1 MKVVRE
7 DLKEGSAILGAD
19 EAVMED
25 AGDLVGKELS
35 TVVFPHHHRLIGLQQ
50 ALNHLKHPQ

>member
-1 MKVVRE
+1 MEVVRE

-25 AGDLVGKELS
+25 ASDLVGEELS
-35 TVVFPHHHRLIGLQQ
+35 AVVFPHHHRFIGL
-50 ALNHLKHPQ
+50 

>member
-1 MKVVRE
+1 MEVVRE

-25 AGDLVGKELS
+25 ASDLVGEELS
-35 TVVFPHHHRLIGLQQ
+35 AVVFPHHHRLVGLQQ
-50 ALNHLKHPQ
+50 ALDHLKHPQ